1 MMSQCIGE
9 SGALKHREIFV
20 HNIYIS
26 PDVCRLKDCSPGFS
40 YHGGVSL
47 IQATCCW
54 PLQPQL
60 SLSAAGLSGNQLFP
74 QVVHCQAR
82 ELALQKELYE
92 AEPISSKA
100 PWKHVCTGSLSHVW
114 PQETPL
120 KVKRVSCE
128 CAICVFVCV
137 CVFCVWHLPFFFFFF
152 FLNSSSLSCG
162 ALVCCTAL
170 KRGVIYRREW
180 CWRWR

>member
-137 CVFCVWHLPFFFFFF
+137 LCLTFAFFFFFS
-152 FLNSSSLSCG
+152 FLIVAHSAAGLLCV
-162 ALVCCTAL
+162 ALL
-170 KRGVIYRREW
+170 
-180 CWRWR
+180 